1 MTAEHPTIPVA
12 LLSPPGA
19 GATMPPDYGQSGITL
34 AQIGAIAWAWRRQSL
49 LIAAVVLV
57 VGGLVCA
64 LWPRTY
70 EATAT
75 LMVDYQ
81 VNDPLSEREFPTGL
95 LGSYMATQL
104 DLARGMEVM
113 RAVVDKLK
121 LTRDPDFAAGYSGD
135 ADGLRDYI
143 ALRIQKKVTVE
154 QGRYSSLLVHVTYA
168 DPDAATAAKIANAV
182 AEVYAEQQHERLLGP
197 ANQRAKRYNE
207 QLAELK
213 DKVTRAQ
220 EQYTQYRQQSGLIDS
235 ESKYDV
241 DINSLST
248 LEARLL
254 EAQNARRA
262 AEARAASDQSVGG
275 EVLKSTMIQGLKAQL
290 AAQRAKRAELSASLG
305 ARHPQMLELDAQ
317 VAASE
322 RSLRSELGVYS
333 SNATTELEA
342 ARQLEAKL
350 ETAVAERR
358 AKVLQIREVQD
369 QGAKFALELASA
381 QAVYKKA
388 LDGHDQVMFA
398 SSGGY
403 RNVDLVSHATPPPR
417 PTRPKTVVA
426 LLMVFVMAIGLGLA
440 LPFCWELLDRRVRC
454 RDDLERDLGIP
465 VLIELGPSP
474 QQQLALPRGVA

>member
-1 MTAEHPTIPVA
+1 MTGEHPIIPAA
-12 LLSPPGA
+12 LLTGPG
-19 GATMPPDYGQSGITL
+19 GGMPPDYGQPGITP
-34 AQIGAIAWAWRRQSL
+34 AQIGAIVWAWRRHSL
-49 LIAAVVLV
+49 LIAAAVLLL
-57 VGGLVCA
+57 GTIGAA

-75 LMVDYQ
+75 LMIDYE

-113 RAVVDKLK
+113 RAVVDRLR
-121 LTRDPDFAAGYSGD
+121 LTHDADFVSGYSGD
-135 ADGLRDYI
+135 GAGLRDYV
-143 ALRIQKKVTVE
+143 ALRLQKNLTVE
-154 QGRYSSLLVHVTYA
+154 QGRFGSQLVHVTYA
-168 DPDAATAAKIANAV
+168 DADAATAARIANAV
-182 AEVYAEQQHERLLGP
+182 AEVYAEQTHERLLGP

-207 QLAELK
+207 QLEELK

-220 EQYTQYRQQSGLIDS
+220 EQFTQYRQQSGLIDS

-241 DINSLST
+241 DLLSLST
-248 LEARLL
+248 LESRLL

-262 AEARAASDQSVGG
+262 AEARAASNQSVGSQ
-275 EVLKSTMIQGLKAQL
+275 VLGSNTVQGLKGQL
-290 AAQRAKRAELSASLG
+290 AVLRARQAELSASLG
-305 ARHPQMLELDAQ
+305 PNHPQMIELAAQ
-317 VAASE
+317 IKATE
-322 RSLRSELGVYS
+322 RSLGSELGVYT
-333 SNATTELEA
+333 SNANEELKA

-358 AKVLQIREVQD
+358 VQVLKIREIQD
-369 QGAKFALELASA
+369 QGQKFALELASA

-398 SSGGY
+398 STGSY
-403 RNVDLVSHATPPPR
+403 RNVDLVSRATPPPR

-426 LLMVFVMAIGLGLA
+426 MLMVAVMALGLGLA

-465 VLIELGPSP
+465 VLIELGRTPGTALV
-474 QQQLALPRGVA
+474 LARGAT